1 MMLGLYELF
10 QRYLKILM
18 LMNDKQIVEA
28 LIAHDKQVTQQFF
41 FKDCRPLF
49 VSIIRRVFSYS
60 VDYDEFV
67 NELYLHLME
76 NDGYRLR
83 QYQGRSSIYQWLK
96 ITAIRYFIAKRDRLI
111 DMSSKDALLGRAMQS
126 QSVDNSTEVSKMDI
140 ERLLTFMTNKRYVYV
155 IRQLVLKDAEPEQV
169 AQQIGVSVD
178 NLYNIKRR
186 AIAALTKMAL
196 KEAEI

>member
-1 MMLGLYELF
+1 MP
-10 QRYLKILM
+10 
-18 LMNDKQIVEA
+18 MNDKQIVEA

-126 QSVDNSTEVSKMDI
+126 QSVDNSTEVSKMDV

>member
-1 MMLGLYELF
+1 M
-10 QRYLKILM
+10 
-18 LMNDKQIVEA
+18 
-28 LIAHDKQVTQQFF
+28 
-41 FKDCRPLF
+41 
-49 VSIIRRVFSYS
+49 
-60 VDYDEFV
+60 
-67 NELYLHLME
+67 
-76 NDGYRLR
+76 
-83 QYQGRSSIYQWLK
+83 K